1 MSTVVE
7 PQQVL
12 ARAREVVSSCTGFRD
27 TAISPTAVDR
37 VVRAELARGRTAAE
51 LMAELQ
57 RPGTPLARA
66 LLDAV
71 LVGETYFFRHPE
83 QFRFLAAEAVPAALR
98 RGSLVM
104 RGWSA
109 GCASGEETYSIAAC
123 LLGMAPSGVRVE
135 VLGTDLHE
143 GRLEFARR
151 GVYGNWSRREAG
163 PLLYP
168 VYENT
173 AVEGRVSVLEHVRAV
188 TKFAQGNLLEPLAQ
202 SHGSFDVIFCRN
214 VLTYFS
220 PEAVQTALGHLAR
233 ALVPGGFL
241 LLGTVEVDHPPAGL
255 VRVGVPELQAFRRPM
270 PNEQVSARPNAR
282 ESDPARVAMRVT
294 PATTPAPVPVPVRV
308 PAPSPVRLHLEALQ
322 RIEGGDAAGAAS
334 TLEKLLEQFRDYLPG
349 MLELA
354 LLRERAG
361 AREAAFALMHTVR
374 DIAARLPP
382 DLTIEGPEP
391 LPARFYRASADAFLT
406 LGAIE

>member
-1 MSTVVE
+1 MSSGVE

-27 TAISPTAVDR
+27 TAISPSAVDR
-37 VVRAELARGRTAAE
+37 VVRAELARGRSPSE
-51 LMAELQ
+51 LLAELQ
-57 RPGTPLARA
+57 RPGAPLARA

-83 QFRFLAAEAVPAALR
+83 QFRFLAYEAVPAALA
-98 RGSLVM
+98 RGNLTL

-123 LLGMAPSGVRVE
+123 LLNMAPPGVRVE

-143 GRLEFARR
+143 GRLEAARR
-151 GVYGNWSRREAG
+151 GTYGNWSRREAG
-163 PLLYP
+163 PLLHPLYQE
-168 VYENT
+168 VG
-173 AVEGRVSVLEHVRAV
+173 EGRVSILDSVRAV
-188 TKFAQGNLLEPLAQ
+188 VRFAQGNLLEPLHEM
-202 SHGSFDVIFCRN
+202 HGGFDVIFCRN

-220 PEAVQTALGHLAR
+220 PDAVQMALGHLAR

-255 VRVGVPELQAFRRPM
+255 VRVGAPELQAFRRPL
-270 PNEQVSARPNAR
+270 PR
-282 ESDPARVAMRVT
+282 ELA
-294 PATTPAPVPVPVRV
+294 PAPTPKPFPVARGPEPYRAALRV
-308 PAPSPVRLHLEALQ
+308 PAPPPPRAPSPVDLHTEALQ
-322 RIEGGDAAGAAS
+322 RIESGDETGAA
-334 TLEKLLEQFRDYLPG
+334 TLLEKLLQQFRDYLPG

-374 DIAARLPP
+374 DTAARLPP

>member
-1 MSTVVE
+1 MSSGVE
-7 PQQVL
+7 AQQVL

-27 TAISPTAVDR
+27 TAISPSAVDR
-37 VVRAELARGRTAAE
+37 VVRAELARGRSASE
-51 LMAELQ
+51 LLAELQ
-57 RPGTPLARA
+57 RPGAPLARA

-83 QFRFLAAEAVPAALR
+83 QFRFLASEVVPAALA
-98 RGSLVM
+98 RGSLTL

-123 LLGMAPSGVRVE
+123 LLNMAPAGVRVE

-143 GRLEFARR
+143 GRLEAARR

-163 PLLYP
+163 PLLHPLYQ
-168 VYENT
+168 ELG
-173 AVEGRVSVLEHVRAV
+173 EGRVSILDFVRAV
-188 TKFAQGNLLEPLAQ
+188 VRFTQGNLLEPLHEM
-202 SHGSFDVIFCRN
+202 HGSFDVIFCRN

-220 PEAVQTALGHLAR
+220 PEAVQVALGHLAR

-255 VRVGVPELQAFRRPM
+255 VRVGPPELQAFRRPL
-270 PNEQVSARPNAR
+270 PR
-282 ESDPARVAMRVT
+282 ELAPAPKPAVREPEPFRASLRVT
-294 PATTPAPVPVPVRV
+294 APAPTPP
-308 PAPSPVRLHLEALQ
+308 PAPPPPPAPTAVGLHTEALQ
-322 RIEGGDAAGAAS
+322 RIESGDESGAA
-334 TLEKLLEQFRDYLPG
+334 TLLEKLLQQFRDYLPG

-374 DIAARLPP
+374 DNAARLPP
-382 DLTIEGPEP
+382 DQIIEGPEP

>member
-1 MSTVVE
+1 MSTGVE

-27 TAISPTAVDR
+27 TAISPSAVDR
-37 VVRAELARGRTAAE
+37 VVRAELARGRSASD
-51 LMAELQ
+51 LLAELQ
-57 RPGTPLARA
+57 RSGTALERA

-98 RGSLVM
+98 RGSPVL

-109 GCASGEETYSIAAC
+109 GCASGEEAYSIAAC
-123 LLGMAPSGVRVE
+123 LQGTAPQGVRVE

-143 GRLEFARR
+143 GRLEYARR
-151 GVYGNWSRREAG
+151 GVYGSWSRREAG

-168 VYENT
+168 LYQD
-173 AVEGRVSVLEHVRAV
+173 AAEGRVSILDSVRAV
-188 TKFAQGNLLEPLAQ
+188 TRFAQTNLLEPLPEV
-202 SHGSFDVIFCRN
+202 HGSFDVIFCRN

-220 PEAVQTALGHLAR
+220 PDAVLVALGHLAR
-233 ALVPGGFL
+233 ALVPGGYL

-255 VRVGVPELQAFRRPM
+255 VRVGAPELQAFRRPH
-270 PNEQVSARPNAR
+270 PR
-282 ESDPARVAMRVT
+282 EVT
-294 PATTPAPVPVPVRV
+294 PPPRAAVVREPELPRPAPVRAITLPPPPP

-322 RIEGGDAAGAAS
+322 RIEGGDEAGAA
-334 TLEKLLEQFRDYLPG
+334 TVLEKLLQQFKDYLPG

-361 AREAAFALMHTVR
+361 SREAAFALMHTVR
-374 DIAARLPP
+374 DNAARLPP
-382 DLTIEGPEP
+382 DLIIEGPEP

>member
-1 MSTVVE
+1 MSTGVE

-37 VVRAELARGRTAAE
+37 VVRAELARGRSAAE

-98 RGSLVM
+98 RGNLVL

-109 GCASGEETYSIAAC
+109 GCASGEEAYSIAAC
-123 LLGMAPSGVRVE
+123 LLGMAPRGMRVE
-135 VLGTDLHE
+135 VIGTDLHE
-143 GRLEFARR
+143 GRLEYARR
-151 GVYGNWSRREAG
+151 GTYGNWSRREAG
-163 PLLYP
+163 PVLYP
-168 VYENT
+168 VYQEI
-173 AVEGRVSVLEHVRAV
+173 AEGRVSVLDSVRAV
-188 TKFAQGNLLEPLAQ
+188 TRFAQGNLLEPLAE
-202 SHGSFDVIFCRN
+202 SFGSFDVIFCRN

-220 PEAVQTALGHLAR
+220 PEAVNTALGHLAR

-255 VRVGVPELQAFRRPM
+255 VRVGAPELQAFRRPL
-270 PNEQVSARPNAR
+270 PQELAPPPRPAP
-282 ESDPARVAMRVT
+282 EPFRVAMRVQ
-294 PATTPAPVPVPVRV
+294 PPAPAPTPPPA
-308 PAPSPVRLHLEALQ
+308 PAPSPVRLHLDALQ
-322 RIEGGDAAGAAS
+322 SIEGGDEAGAAS
-334 TLEKLLEQFRDYLPG
+334 TLEKLLEKFRDYLPG

-382 DLTIEGPEP
+382 DMTIEGPEP

>member
-1 MSTVVE
+1 MSSGVVE

-37 VVRAELARGRTAAE
+37 VVRAELARGRSPSE

-57 RPGTPLARA
+57 RPGAPLARA

-83 QFRFLAAEAVPAALR
+83 QFRFLAYEAVPAALA
-98 RGSLVM
+98 RGNLTL

-123 LLGMAPSGVRVE
+123 LLNMAPPGVRVE

-143 GRLEFARR
+143 GRLEAARR
-151 GVYGNWSRREAG
+151 GTYGNWSRREAG
-163 PLLYP
+163 PLLHPLYQ
-168 VYENT
+168 EIG
-173 AVEGRVSVLEHVRAV
+173 EGRVSILDPVRAV
-188 TKFAQGNLLEPLAQ
+188 VRFAQGNLLEPLHEM
-202 SHGSFDVIFCRN
+202 HGHFDVIFCRN

-220 PEAVQTALGHLAR
+220 PDAVQVALGHLAR

-255 VRVGVPELQAFRRPM
+255 VRVGAPELQAFRRPL
-270 PNEQVSARPNAR
+270 PR
-282 ESDPARVAMRVT
+282 EL
-294 PATTPAPVPVPVRV
+294 V
-308 PAPSPVRLHLEALQ
+308 PAPTPRPVIPVVREPEPFRASLRAITPPPPPAPTAVGLHTEALQ
-322 RIEGGDAAGAAS
+322 RIESGDETGAAS
-334 TLEKLLEQFRDYLPG
+334 LLEKLLQQFRDYLPG

-374 DIAARLPP
+374 DNAARLPP
-382 DLTIEGPEP
+382 DLIIEGPEP

>member
-1 MSTVVE
+1 MSTGVE

-27 TAISPTAVDR
+27 TAISPSAVDR
-37 VVRAELARGRTAAE
+37 VVRAELARGRSASD
-51 LMAELQ
+51 LLAELQ
-57 RPGTPLARA
+57 RSGTALERA

-98 RGSLVM
+98 RGGPVV

-109 GCASGEETYSIAAC
+109 GCASGEEAYSIAAC
-123 LLGMAPSGVRVE
+123 LQGTVPQGVRVE

-143 GRLEFARR
+143 GRLEYARR
-151 GVYGNWSRREAG
+151 GVYGSWSRREAG

-168 VYENT
+168 LYQD
-173 AVEGRVSVLEHVRAV
+173 AAEGRVSILDSVRAV
-188 TKFAQGNLLEPLAQ
+188 ARFAQTNLLEPLPEV
-202 SHGSFDVIFCRN
+202 HGSFDVIFCRN

-220 PEAVQTALGHLAR
+220 PDAVQVALGHLAR

-255 VRVGVPELQAFRRPM
+255 VRVGPPELQAFRRPL
-270 PNEQVSARPNAR
+270 PR
-282 ESDPARVAMRVT
+282 ELT
-294 PATTPAPVPVPVRV
+294 PPPRAAAAVREPEPPRPAPVRAPPPPQ

-322 RIEGGDAAGAAS
+322 RIEGGDEAGAA
-334 TLEKLLEQFRDYLPG
+334 TVLEKLLQQFRDYLPG

-374 DIAARLPP
+374 DNAARLPP
-382 DLTIEGPEP
+382 DLIIEGPEP

>member
-1 MSTVVE
+1 MSTAVE
-7 PQQVL
+7 QQQVL

-27 TAISPTAVDR
+27 TAISPSAVDR
-37 VVRAELARGRTAAE
+37 VVRAELARGRSAAE

-57 RPGTPLARA
+57 RPGAPLARA

-83 QFRFLAAEAVPAALR
+83 QFRFLSSEAVPAALR
-98 RGSLVM
+98 RGNLVL

-202 SHGSFDVIFCRN
+202 SHGLFDVIFCRN

-255 VRVGVPELQAFRRPM
+255 VRVGMPELQAFRRPL
-270 PNEQVSARPNAR
+270 PQELVPARPVAR
-282 ESDPARVAMRVT
+282 EPEPVRVAMRVA
-294 PATTPAPVPVPVRV
+294 PPSAPTPAPTPP
-308 PAPSPVRLHLEALQ
+308 PSAVRLHLEALQ

-334 TLEKLLEQFRDYLPG
+334 TLEKLLEKFRDYLPG

>member
-1 MSTVVE
+1 MSSGVE

-27 TAISPTAVDR
+27 TAISPSAVDR
-37 VVRAELARGRTAAE
+37 VVRAELARGRSASE
-51 LMAELQ
+51 LLAELQ
-57 RPGTPLARA
+57 RPGAPLARA

-98 RGSLVM
+98 RGSLTL

-109 GCASGEETYSIAAC
+109 GCASGEEAYSIAAC
-123 LLGMAPSGVRVE
+123 LLNMVLPGMRVE

-143 GRLEFARR
+143 GRLEAARR
-151 GVYGNWSRREAG
+151 GVYGTWSRREAG
-163 PLLYP
+163 PLLHPLYQ
-168 VYENT
+168 ELT
-173 AVEGRVSVLEHVRAV
+173 EGRVSILDSVRAV
-188 TKFAQGNLLEPLAQ
+188 VRFAQGNLLEPL
-202 SHGSFDVIFCRN
+202 SETHGSFDVIFCRN

-220 PEAVQTALGHLAR
+220 PDAVQVALGHLAR

-255 VRVGVPELQAFRRPM
+255 VRVGPPELQAFRRPT
-270 PNEQVSARPNAR
+270 PKELAPPSAPKPVVR
-282 ESDPARVAMRVT
+282 EPE
-294 PATTPAPVPVPVRV
+294 PFKAPVPAKTPPPP
-308 PAPSPVRLHLEALQ
+308 PAPSAVSLHTEALQ
-322 RIEGGDAAGAAS
+322 RIEGGDEAGAA
-334 TLEKLLEQFRDYLPG
+334 TLLEKLLQQFRDYLPG

-374 DIAARLPP
+374 DNAARLPP
-382 DLTIEGPEP
+382 DLIIEGPEP

>member
-1 MSTVVE
+1 MSSGVE

-27 TAISPTAVDR
+27 TAISPSAVDR
-37 VVRAELARGRTAAE
+37 VVRAELARGRSASD
-51 LMAELQ
+51 LLAELQ
-57 RPGTPLARA
+57 RPGAPLARA

-83 QFRFLAAEAVPAALR
+83 QFRFLASEAVPAALR
-98 RGSLVM
+98 RGNSVL

-123 LLGMAPSGVRVE
+123 LLGTVPQGVRVE

-143 GRLEFARR
+143 GRLEAARR

-163 PLLYP
+163 PLLHPLY
-168 VYENT
+168 VEV
-173 AVEGRVSVLEHVRAV
+173 AEGRVSILDPVRAV
-188 TKFAQGNLLEPLAQ
+188 TRFAQANLLEPLPD
-202 SHGSFDVIFCRN
+202 SHGRFDVIFCRN

-220 PEAVQTALGHLAR
+220 PDAVQTALGHLAR
-233 ALVPGGFL
+233 ALVPGGHL

-255 VRVGVPELQAFRRPM
+255 VRVGPPELQAFRRPT
-270 PNEQVSARPNAR
+270 PKELAPPPKAVVREPEPVKVSARA
-282 ESDPARVAMRVT
+282 T
-294 PATTPAPVPVPVRV
+294 PPPAPRPP
-308 PAPSPVRLHLEALQ
+308 PPPSPVLLHTEALH
-322 RIEGGDAAGAAS
+322 RIEGGDEAGAS
-334 TLEKLLEQFRDYLPG
+334 TILEKLLQQFRDYLPG

-374 DIAARLPP
+374 DNAARLPP
-382 DLTIEGPEP
+382 DQIIEGPEP

>member
-1 MSTVVE
+1 MSSGVE

-27 TAISPTAVDR
+27 TAISPSAVDR
-37 VVRAELARGRTAAE
+37 VVRAELARGRSPSE

-57 RPGTPLARA
+57 RPGAPLARA

-83 QFRFLAAEAVPAALR
+83 QFRFLAYEAVPAALA
-98 RGSLVM
+98 RGTLTL

-123 LLGMAPSGVRVE
+123 LLNMAPPGVRVE

-143 GRLEFARR
+143 GRLEAARR
-151 GVYGNWSRREAG
+151 GTYGNWSRREAG
-163 PLLYP
+163 PLLHPLYQ
-168 VYENT
+168 EIG
-173 AVEGRVSVLEHVRAV
+173 EGRVSILDSVRAV
-188 TKFAQGNLLEPLAQ
+188 VRFAQGNLLEPLQ
-202 SHGSFDVIFCRN
+202 EMHGSFDVIFCRN

-220 PEAVQTALGHLAR
+220 PDAVQVALGHLAR

-255 VRVGVPELQAFRRPM
+255 VRVGAPELQAFRRPL
-270 PNEQVSARPNAR
+270 PRELAPAPTPRPLPVAR
-282 ESDPARVAMRVT
+282 EPEPYRAAL
-294 PATTPAPVPVPVRV
+294 RV
-308 PAPSPVRLHLEALQ
+308 PPPPPPRAPSAVDLHTEALQ
-322 RIEGGDAAGAAS
+322 RIESGDETGAA
-334 TLEKLLEQFRDYLPG
+334 TLLEKLLQQFRDYLPG

-374 DIAARLPP
+374 DNAARLPP

>member
-1 MSTVVE
+1 MSTAVE
-7 PQQVL
+7 QQQVL

-27 TAISPTAVDR
+27 TAISPSAVDR
-37 VVRAELARGRTAAE
+37 VVRGELARGRSAAE

-57 RPGTPLARA
+57 RPGAPLAKA

-83 QFRFLAAEAVPAALR
+83 QFRFLASEAVPAALR
-98 RGSLVM
+98 RGSLVL

-173 AVEGRVSVLEHVRAV
+173 AVEGRVSVLDHVRAV

-202 SHGSFDVIFCRN
+202 SHGQFDVIFCRN

-220 PEAVQTALGHLAR
+220 PDAVQTALGHLAR

-255 VRVGVPELQAFRRPM
+255 VRVGMPELQAFRRPL
-270 PNEQVSARPNAR
+270 PQEQAPTRPVVR
-282 ESDPARVAMRVT
+282 GPEPARVAMRVAPP
-294 PATTPAPVPVPVRV
+294 PAPTPVPVPV
-308 PAPSPVRLHLEALQ
+308 PPPSPVRMHLEALQ

-334 TLEKLLEQFRDYLPG
+334 TLEKLLEKFRDYLPG

>member
-1 MSTVVE
+1 MSTAVE
-7 PQQVL
+7 SQQVL

-27 TAISPTAVDR
+27 TAISPSAVDR
-37 VVRAELARGRTAAE
+37 VVRAELARGRSAAD
-51 LMAELQ
+51 LLAELQ
-57 RPGTPLARA
+57 RPGAPLARA

-83 QFRFLAAEAVPAALR
+83 QFRFLSAEAVPAALR
-98 RGSLVM
+98 RGNPVL

-123 LLGMAPSGVRVE
+123 LLGMAPPGVRVE

-163 PLLYP
+163 PMLYP
-168 VYENT
+168 VYQDT
-173 AVEGRVSVLEHVRAV
+173 PVEGRVSVMQHVRAV
-188 TKFAQGNLLEPLAQ
+188 TRFAQGNLLEPLAEV
-202 SHGSFDVIFCRN
+202 HGSFDVIFCRN

-220 PEAVQTALGHLAR
+220 PEAVLTALGHLAR

-255 VRVGVPELQAFRRPM
+255 VRVGAPELQAFRRPL
-270 PNEQVSARPNAR
+270 PQELAPRPVVR
-282 ESDPARVAMRVT
+282 EPEPARVALRVAPT
-294 PATTPAPVPVPVRV
+294 PPPV

-334 TLEKLLEQFRDYLPG
+334 TLEKLLEKSRDYLPG